1 MSLSADQRF
10 PWKQAPQH
18 LQKNMQSAEVTG
30 GERAIESYSEVKSD
44 LFVCRSISVSS
55 NVHNQQNR
63 FDLTK
68 ILSLEYIFYLYS

>member
-44 LFVCRSISVSS
+44 LFVCRSISASK
-55 NVHNQQNR
+55 VHNQQNR
-63 FDLTK
+63 FDLIK
-68 ILSLEYIFYLYS
+68 ILSTLILK